1 MRWGEV
7 LLATATDRDAIRGE
21 SLYIDLR
28 RAGEPVD
35 PAQWFDLAMQG
46 TDG

>member
-1 MRWGEV
+1 VSPEF
-7 LLATATDRDAIRGE
+7 LLGPATDRDAIPGG

-28 RAGEPVD
+28 RVGEPVD
-35 PAQWFDLAMQG
+35 PAHWFDLAMQG